1 MADYEIIVGVD
12 SDEQRGRAVAEEI
25 IGMPFN
31 WADVRV
37 TLLHAFTER
46 PDPDV
51 SAQRV
56 VSVRRAGQI
65 LEELGIET
73 NYVDTDEEPT
83 KALLETAEE
92 RDADL
97 IVVAGRKRT
106 PAGKV
111 LFGSVTQTVILD
123 TDRPVLVCGTDDD

>member
-1 MADYEIIVGVD
+1 MAGYEIIVGVD
-12 SDEQRGRAVAEEI
+12 SDEQRGRALAEEI
-25 IGMPFN
+25 TEMPLD
-31 WADVRV
+31 WAEVRV

-56 VSVRRAGQI
+56 VSVRRAGQV
-65 LEELGIET
+65 LENLGIET
-73 NYVDTDEEPT
+73 DYVDTDEEPT
-83 KALLETAEE
+83 KALIGTAEE

-106 PAGKV
+106 ATGKV
-111 LFGSVTQTVILD
+111 LFGSVTQATILE
-123 TDRPVLVCGTDDD
+123 TDRPVLVCGSDN